1 MKITYLLLS
10 VAMITLTSFSKE
22 NKEEKYTKKTEAVY
36 QASNGEKLIAKMDC
50 VGCHKIDKK
59 LVGPA
64 YLDIAKKIYFK

>member
-59 LVGPA
+59 ISWTL
-64 YLDIAKKIYFK
+64 LFRHCKKIYIK